1 MFDLENHFYVDIQ
14 LQKYNFS
21 EKSMAKAHIE
31 EALKIL
37 KNDEFI
43 VVLDRNYISLEF
55 FYCG

>member
-37 KNDEFI
+37 KTMNLLLYLIEITFH
-43 VVLDRNYISLEF
+43 
-55 FYCG
+55 